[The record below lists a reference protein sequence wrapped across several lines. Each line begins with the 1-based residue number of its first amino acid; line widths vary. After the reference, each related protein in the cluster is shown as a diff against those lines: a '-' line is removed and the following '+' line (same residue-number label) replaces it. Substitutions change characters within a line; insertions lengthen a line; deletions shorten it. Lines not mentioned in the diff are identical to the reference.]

1 MLVLWFSKHRS
12 GVATNMLVS
21 EWLAKKVEGDN
32 TVVTVVKHKTGDKEP
47 SLIVLGADLAALMER

>member
-1 MLVLWFSKHRS
+1 
-12 GVATNMLVS
+12 MLVS
-21 EWLAKKVEGDN
+21 EGLAKKVEGDN